1 MFEHLE
7 KKDTKVYTTIPSDS
21 ENEEEDQKKSIALTT
36 NLDGS
41 TKITIDT
48 VVVDVES
55 SSESEGQ
62 KLIPSLK

>member
-7 KKDTKVYTTIPSDS
+7 KKDTKVYKTIPSDS
-21 ENEEEDQKKSIALTT
+21 ENEEEDQKKFIALTT